1 MEGVFAFRISSEKK
15 KKKKNQATFMIS
27 MREANHR
34 DMLILGREV
43 RGKKMS
49 LSFLIFTYSSKNKVK
64 LISQ

>member
-15 KKKKNQATFMIS
+15 KKKNQATLMIS

>member
-1 MEGVFAFRISSEKK
+1 
-15 KKKKNQATFMIS
+15 MIS